1 MSQNEIF
8 IVVFAYLVVLS
19 QGIFLF
25 VDAKKRGR
33 LAWMWGLIGLIQA
46 PLPILCYYFFVIKP
60 DREKRRL

>member
-8 IVVFAYLVVLS
+8 IVVFAVLS

-60 DREKRRL
+60 DRKKRRL